1 MEAQDLSK
9 KLLLASGIGML
20 FDAMDVG
27 LLGFVIAALILAWHI
42 SPQSA
47 GLLGSITLVG
57 MALGSAGAGLYA
69 DRVGRKKAFLITLLI
84 YSFASGISAFAT
96 SIGFLIVMRFITG
109 FGLGG
114 ELPVATTFVLES
126 SPPEK
131 RGGRTALLETFWAFG
146 SIVAALIG
154 YLLIPLFTWRA
165 AFAITVFPALYAL
178 YLRRTLP
185 ETPAFKG
192 LKQTLNFKQNMVH
205 LWQAKLRKR
214 TILLWVL
221 WFTANFAYYGM
232 FFWLPSVLVLKG
244 YSLIHSFGY
253 VLIMAIAQ
261 VPGYLASAWLV
272 EKIGRKWTLVLFS
285 LVSAISALLFGLSN
299 SLTLLLLFGVI
310 LNFSNLGAWGATYV
324 FSVEQYPPISRATGL
339 GWAMGIGK
347 IGGVVAP
354 YLVGALVAAKTPF
367 AHIFSLFFIVTLI
380 GVVVLLTLGKDV
392 RTDESAFLMADTPN
406 YSHEL

>member
-1 MEAQDLSK
+1 MEPKDLSK
-9 KLLLASGIGML
+9 KLLFASGIGML

-27 LLGFVIAALILAWHI
+27 LLGFVIAALMIAWHI

-57 MALGSAGAGLYA
+57 MAIGSAAAGLFA
-69 DRVGRKKAFLITLLI
+69 DRVGRKKAFLLTILI
-84 YSFASGISAFAT
+84 YSVASGISAFAT
-96 SIGFLIVMRFITG
+96 SIVFLLVMRAITG

-131 RGGRTALLETFWAFG
+131 RGRRTALLETYWAFG

-154 YLLIPLFTWRA
+154 FLVIPILTWRA
-165 AFAITVFPALYAL
+165 AFAITVLPALYTL
-178 YLRRTLP
+178 YLRRSLP

-192 LKQTLNFKQNMVH
+192 LKEKLNFKQNMSR
-205 LWQAKLRKR
+205 LWQKDLRKR

-244 YSLIHSFGY
+244 FTLINSFGF

-261 VPGYLASAWLV
+261 VPGYLVAAWLV
-272 EKIGRKWTLVLFS
+272 DIIGRKWTLVLFAMI
-285 LVSAISALLFGLSN
+285 SAISALLFGMST
-299 SLTLLLLFGVI
+299 SIGLLLLFGII

-324 FSVEQYPPISRATGL
+324 FSVEQYPAASRATGL

-347 IGGVVAP
+347 IGG
-354 YLVGALVAAKTPF
+354 LS
-367 AHIFSLFFIVTLI
+367 HLI
-380 GVVVLLTLGKDV
+380 L
-392 RTDESAFLMADTPN
+392 
-406 YSHEL
+406 

>member
-1 MEAQDLSK
+1 MEPKDLSK
-9 KLLLASGIGML
+9 KLLFASGIGML

-27 LLGFVIAALILAWHI
+27 LLGFVIAALMIAWHI

-57 MALGSAGAGLYA
+57 MAIGSAAAGLFA
-69 DRVGRKKAFLITLLI
+69 DRVGRKKAFLLTILI
-84 YSFASGISAFAT
+84 YSVASGISAFAT
-96 SIGFLIVMRFITG
+96 SIVFLLVMRAITG

-131 RGGRTALLETFWAFG
+131 RGRRTALLETYWAFG

-154 YLLIPLFTWRA
+154 FLVIPILTWRA
-165 AFAITVFPALYAL
+165 AFAITVLPALYTL
-178 YLRRTLP
+178 YLRRSLP

-192 LKQTLNFKQNMVH
+192 LKEKLNFKQNMSR
-205 LWQAKLRKR
+205 LWQKDLRKR

-244 YSLIHSFGY
+244 FSLINSFGF

-261 VPGYLASAWLV
+261 VPGYLVAAWLV
-272 EKIGRKWTLVLFS
+272 DIIGRKWTLVLFAMI
-285 LVSAISALLFGLSN
+285 SAISALLFGMST
-299 SLTLLLLFGVI
+299 SIGLLLLFGII

-324 FSVEQYPPISRATGL
+324 FSVEQYPAASRATGL

-354 YLVGALVAAKTPF
+354 YLVGALVATHTSF
-367 AHIFSLFFIVTLI
+367 SIIFGLFFIVTLI
-380 GVVVLLTLGKDV
+380 GVIFLLTLGHDVTKDEPV
-392 RTDESAFLMADTPN
+392 
-406 YSHEL
+406 SHFSTVHQS